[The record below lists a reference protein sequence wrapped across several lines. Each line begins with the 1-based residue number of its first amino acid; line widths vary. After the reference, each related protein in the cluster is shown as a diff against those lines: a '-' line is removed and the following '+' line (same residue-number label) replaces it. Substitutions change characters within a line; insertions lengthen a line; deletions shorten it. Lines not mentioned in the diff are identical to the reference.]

1 DNEEFNEIMQLR
13 QWAMTSNIPHTK
25 LDSLLQILRR
35 RLLPNLPATA
45 KTFLKTNSA
54 EYNIKQFYDV
64 NGCSVGEFV
73 YFGIAKHLQRTVNP
87 EIHENETLYLKIN
100 IDGLP
105 LFNSSLQQFWPIPG
119 QLHFEP
125 EVYKPF
131 PIAVYAG
138 REKPNNLSAYLEN
151 FIVEINELLLNGII
165 IDEKSFKVCIMCFV
179 CDRPARSFIKC
190 IKGHVG
196 FYACERCEV
205 RGTRHENRT
214 IYCNDVCEERIDQ
227 SFRDQRNPEHH
238 IGLSPLTFI
247 NPRIDMVRQFV
258 LDFMHLCYLGIMK
271 KMLVEC
277 WMKGNLSTRL
287 NQNSKMRLSQ
297 RLMQLKSQIPADFQR
312 STRSIFEVA
321 KWKATEFR
329 FFLLYC
335 GPIVLKNIL
344 SKKLYNHFLLFHVAC
359 RILCSNELALKFNTQ
374 AKKYLESFVHL
385 ARYYY
390 GKQSQ
395 TLNMHSLIHL
405 ADDVQNMK
413 CCLSG
418 FTAFP
423 FENILGKMKKVL
435 RSGNRP
441 LAQLCRRL
449 HESHFAEEKKTTL
462 PLLVNILKKQYD
474 ELNDRVI
481 IKKLIYK
488 NALLSSKSPDNTV
501 FLNNGKILMIDDIYS
516 LPNQLN
522 SNEIEITGILLKI
535 KSPIFTYPCNSKYL
549 NMWEVSHKN
558 CSRITCPL
566 NFVVTKMVTICMHD
580 NEKMYTM
587 PLLHV

>member
-25 LDSLLQILRR
+25 LDSLLQILRIT
-35 RLLPNLPATA
+35 LLPDLPAIA

-54 EYNIKQFYDV
+54 EHNIKQFYDD
-64 NGCSVGEFV
+64 NGCSVGYSKF
-73 YFGIAKHLQRTVNP
+73 
-87 EIHENETLYLKIN
+87 
-100 IDGLP
+100 
-105 LFNSSLQQFWPIPG
+105 S
-119 QLHFEP
+119 
-125 EVYKPF
+125 
-131 PIAVYAG
+131 IAVYAG
-138 REKPNNLSAYLEN
+138 REKPNNLSAYFEN

-277 WMKGNLSTRL
+277 WLKGNLSTRL

-335 GPIVLKNIL
+335 GLIVLKNIL
-344 SKKLYNHFLLFHVAC
+344 SKKLYNHFLLFHKQRKIVLSGLFEDNNAFLY
-359 RILCSNELALKFNTQ
+359 INFLAIT
-374 AKKYLESFVHL
+374 
-385 ARYYY
+385 R
-390 GKQSQ
+390 
-395 TLNMHSLIHL
+395 
-405 ADDVQNMK
+405 DVQNMK

-423 FENILGKMKKVL
+423 FENMLGKMKEIF

-441 LAQLCRRL
+441 SAQLCRRL
-449 HESHFAEEKKTTL
+449 RVTFCRGKENYFTTT
-462 PLLVNILKKQYD
+462 
-474 ELNDRVI
+474 
-481 IKKLIYK
+481 
-488 NALLSSKSPDNTV
+488 S
-501 FLNNGKILMIDDIYS
+501 
-516 LPNQLN
+516 
-522 SNEIEITGILLKI
+522 
-535 KSPIFTYPCNSKYL
+535 
-549 NMWEVSHKN
+549 
-558 CSRITCPL
+558 
-566 NFVVTKMVTICMHD
+566 
-580 NEKMYTM
+580 
-587 PLLHV
+587 